1 MANHQII
8 KEQNKKRS
16 KEQRNCKNAI
26 KQLNQQRPSPVA
38 GDGDKGADA
47 EGLPQVPGTFC
58 LVRKGVGLG

>member
-1 MANHQII
+1 MRYKYEKVGQEAAKCWRLQVI
-8 KEQNKKRS
+8 
-16 KEQRNCKNAI
+16 
-26 KQLNQQRPSPVA
+26 QQRPSPVA